1 MKKLLTTLLLVLAGS
16 VLANAQLLYRISGK
30 GLDKPSYVFGTF
42 HIANTP
48 FVDKVAGV
56 RQALDET
63 SQVYGEIKWDDMTN
77 ADSLRSMQE
86 AMMLPEGQTLKTLLT
101 AEQYQRLDKMVTE
114 LMGVGLSNPMVAQQ
128 MGRLKP
134 AVINTQLTMLMYMKA
149 HMGEFDPTNMIDQY
163 FQLQAKNN
171 NEPVGGLETIAF
183 QSDLLYNGDLKRQ
196 VTQLDCLMG
205 NTDFYAQQMEQMAK
219 AYYAQD
225 IKTLYEVMDE
235 KLSATCDA
243 TPDEK
248 ADMLDRR
255 NVRWAEKMPAI
266 MKAAPTLFVIGAGH
280 LPGEQGIVTL
290 LQKKGYAVEAV
301 K

>member
-1 MKKLLTTLLLVLAGS
+1 MKKLFTTLLLVLAGS
-16 VLANAQLLYRISGK
+16 MFANAQLLYRISGK
-30 GLDKPSYVFGTF
+30 ELDKPSYVFGTF

-48 FVDKVAGV
+48 FVDKVAGM

-63 SQVYGEIKWDDMTN
+63 SQVYGEIKWDDVTD

-163 FQLQAKNN
+163 FQQQAKNN
-171 NEPVGGLETIAF
+171 NEPTGGLETIAF
-183 QSDLLYNGDLKRQ
+183 QSDLLYNGDLNRQ
-196 VTQLDCLMG
+196 VAQLDCLMG

-266 MKAAPTLFVIGAGH
+266 MKAAPTLFVVGAGH

-290 LQKKGYAVEAV
+290 LQKKGYVVEAV